1 MPILPDCLER
11 VASDAHGCL
20 GSASSVASRTLCE
33 TDLMS
38 RTGSAR
44 HAAVNTPRK
53 RRVDVARRDDLL
65 RQVQEIFLSE
75 GFTTITIGELAE
87 RLHCSKATLYSVAA
101 TKEQLVVLATKQ
113 FFAESAAGIEAE
125 VAGESDPKVKILTY
139 LGGVAQAMRRNSR
152 EFYDDMVVFA
162 PTAEI
167 YARNTA
173 RAAERVRE
181 LIDDGIREGRFRATD
196 GTFASQLIALAI
208 EGVQSGVLLERTG
221 LSAADAFNELA
232 TLLLNGLLHS
242 PE

>member
-1 MPILPDCLER
+1 MP
-11 VASDAHGCL
+11 
-20 GSASSVASRTLCE
+20 RT
-33 TDLMS
+33 S
-38 RTGSAR
+38 PAR
-44 HAAVNTPRK
+44 RNTINSPRK

-75 GFTTITIGELAE
+75 GFTTITIGELTE

-113 FFAESAAGIEAE
+113 FFGESAERIEAD
-125 VAGESDPKVKILTY
+125 VATRTDPQAKILTY
-139 LGGVAQAMRRNSR
+139 LSGVADAMRRNSST
-152 EFYDDMVVFA
+152 FYEDMVAFG

-196 GTFASQLIALAI
+196 GMFASQLVALAI

-232 TLLLNGLLHS
+232 TLLLHGLLHH
-242 PE
+242 PR

>member
-1 MPILPDCLER
+1 MP
-11 VASDAHGCL
+11 
-20 GSASSVASRTLCE
+20 RT
-33 TDLMS
+33 TS
-38 RTGSAR
+38 TRRTT
-44 HAAVNTPRK
+44 VNTPRK

-65 RQVQEIFLSE
+65 RQVQEIFLNE
-75 GFTTITIGELAE
+75 GFTSLTMGELTE

-113 FFAESAAGIEAE
+113 FFGESADEIEAA
-125 VAGESDPKVKILTY
+125 VAAEADPKVKILTY
-139 LGGVAQAMRRNSR
+139 LGGVANAMRRNSTA
-152 EFYDDMVVFA
+152 FYEDMVAFA
-162 PTAEI
+162 PTAEV

-181 LIDDGIREGRFRATD
+181 LIDGGIQAGRFRATD
-196 GTFASQLIALAI
+196 GVFASQLVALAI

-232 TLLLNGLLHS
+232 VLLLNGLLRS

>member
-1 MPILPDCLER
+1 MP
-11 VASDAHGCL
+11 
-20 GSASSVASRTLCE
+20 RT
-33 TDLMS
+33 T
-38 RTGSAR
+38 SAR
-44 HAAVNTPRK
+44 QTTVKSPRK
-53 RRVDVARRDDLL
+53 RRVDTARREDLL
-65 RQVQEIFLSE
+65 RQAQEIFLSE
-75 GFTTITIGELAE
+75 GFTTLTIGELTE

-113 FFAESAAGIEAE
+113 FFGESAEIIEAA
-125 VAGESDPKVKILTY
+125 VASQTDSQTKILTY
-139 LGGVAQAMRRNSR
+139 LSGVATAMRRNSTA
-152 EFYDDMVVFA
+152 FYDDMVAFA

-196 GTFASQLIALAI
+196 GMFASQLVALAI

-232 TLLLNGLLHS
+232 TLLLHGLLRN
-242 PE
+242 PG